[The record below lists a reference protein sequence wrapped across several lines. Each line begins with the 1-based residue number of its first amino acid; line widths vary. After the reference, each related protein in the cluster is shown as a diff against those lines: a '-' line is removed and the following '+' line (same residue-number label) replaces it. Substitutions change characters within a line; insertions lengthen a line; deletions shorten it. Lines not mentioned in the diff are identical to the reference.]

1 MACRGLSRRKV
12 KLFLSVRDEWRM
24 SRPDRWT
31 LQAEHGQY
39 GGEGVRKD
47 ESAGRHE
54 RAAD

>member
-1 MACRGLSRRKV
+1 MRKV
-12 KLFLSVRDEWRM
+12 KLFLSMPDEWCM

-47 ESAGRHE
+47 ESARRHE

>member
-1 MACRGLSRRKV
+1 MRATAMACRGLSRRKV

-47 ESAGRHE
+47 
-54 RAAD
+54 